1 MKKTNIE
8 LTKEAKKALAVL
20 YKEYTQ
26 RRKAGQRKDQ
36 ATFFDVC
43 PEEVREARL
52 ELTRAGFLQSFFLG
66 GVSLTDSAIVF
77 MENKLVETIKEWLSF
92 GAQFL
97 PLIP

>member
-1 MKKTNIE
+1 MSAE

-36 ATFFDVC
+36 AVFFDVC
-43 PEEVREARL
+43 PEEVKEACP
-52 ELTRAGFLQSFFLG
+52 ELTRAGFVHSFILG
-66 GVSLTDSAIVF
+66 GLELTDSGIVF
-77 MENKLVETIKEWLSF
+77 VENKPVETIKEWLSF